1 MATPD
6 LCSSGE
12 FPRVL
17 PAASG
22 ALCAGTRI
30 AHQRSGNSANLP
42 AATFLTDMTDL
53 LRLVRAE
60 YREMPGL
67 RLTQRQ
73 AQRLWNLDSTTCE
86 TILETL
92 ESTRFLRRTSND
104 SYMLAAG
111 DQ

>member
-1 MATPD
+1 MNT
-6 LCSSGE
+6 L
-12 FPRVL
+12 
-17 PAASG
+17 
-22 ALCAGTRI
+22 RI
-30 AHQRSGNSANLP
+30 PPSMSM
-42 AATFLTDMTDL
+42 TFLTDMTDL

-86 TILETL
+86 GILEAL
-92 ESTRFLRRTSND
+92 ESTRFLRRTSD
-104 SYMLAAG
+104 HSYVLAAR

>member
-1 MATPD
+1 MIMTT
-6 LCSSGE
+6 L
-12 FPRVL
+12 
-17 PAASG
+17 
-22 ALCAGTRI
+22 
-30 AHQRSGNSANLP
+30 Q
-42 AATFLTDMTDL
+42 TDMTEL

-73 AQRLWNLDSTTCE
+73 AQRLWNLDSITCE

-92 ESTRFLRRTSND
+92 ESTRFLRRTSD
-104 SYMLAAG
+104 HTYVLASR

>member
-1 MATPD
+1 MNAQAIPPNMPTTT
-6 LCSSGE
+6 
-12 FPRVL
+12 FP
-17 PAASG
+17 
-22 ALCAGTRI
+22 
-30 AHQRSGNSANLP
+30 AH
-42 AATFLTDMTDL
+42 MTDL

-86 TILETL
+86 AILETL
-92 ESTRFLRRTSND
+92 ESTRFLRRTSD
-104 SYMLAAG
+104 HSYVLVAC

>member
-1 MATPD
+1 M
-6 LCSSGE
+6 
-12 FPRVL
+12 R
-17 PAASG
+17 
-22 ALCAGTRI
+22 AL
-30 AHQRSGNSANLP
+30 
-42 AATFLTDMTDL
+42 LTDMTDVL
-53 LRLVRAE
+53 QRVRAE

-86 TILETL
+86 AILKLL

-104 SYMLAAG
+104 SYMLAAR